1 MGERVF
7 SRSPIRAE
15 CSLIK
20 KKLCCI
26 KDMWIDFKISKRK
39 SILIDSGHEKG
50 SKTINLQ

>member
-20 KKLCCI
+20 KKLYYI
-26 KDMWIDFKISKRK
+26 RIKISIYKKLSAKTLRK
-39 SILIDSGHEKG
+39 A
-50 SKTINLQ
+50 